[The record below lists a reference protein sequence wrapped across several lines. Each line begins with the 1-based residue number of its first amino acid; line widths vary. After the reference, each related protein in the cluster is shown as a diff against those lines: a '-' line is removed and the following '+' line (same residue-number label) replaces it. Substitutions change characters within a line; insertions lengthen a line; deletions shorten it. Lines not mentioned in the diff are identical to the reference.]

1 MTKAQLIR
9 HVMAETGLTESEA
22 RRTLDLVLMSVMG
35 ALLKDEQVSLE
46 GLGTFST
53 RPRRKGMARN
63 IHTGEA
69 VPIPPG
75 KAVRFTPDEK
85 LIRVLTETDE

>member
-22 RRTLDLVLMSVMG
+22 RQTLDLVLLSVMG
-35 ALLKDEQVSLE
+35 ALLKDERVSLE
-46 GLGTFST
+46 NLGTLST

-63 IHTGEA
+63 IRTGEA

-75 KAVRFTPDEK
+75 RAVRFTPDEN
-85 LIRVLTETDE
+85 LLRALNETDE